1 MEVTPITVRYLFG
14 VNCYLLKND
23 AGYYLIDAGMKKG
36 WAQLENQMEEAGCRP
51 GDLKLIIIT
60 HGHLDHVG
68 NAAHLR
74 DRYGAKIAMHHGD
87 TEIIETGDM
96 FVDSGGGTVIKLV
109 GFLMKALGLSDYEKF
124 TPDLIL
130 EDGQDLST
138 HGLDAKVLHTPGH
151 SNGSISVLT
160 ADGNL
165 FCGDLYNNNGK
176 PEKATLVRNQ
186 QQLDASFERVEEL
199 DIETIYPGHG
209 KPFRME
215 ELTG

>member
-109 GFLMKALGLSDYEKF
+109 GFLMKALGLSDYKKF

>member
-160 ADGNL
+160 AGGNL

>member
-109 GFLMKALGLSDYEKF
+109 GFLMKALGLSDYKKF

-176 PEKATLVRNQ
+176 PEKATLVQNQ